1 MIAPLQHGVD
11 QGQRKAVH
19 ARPVGDAHP
28 LFKKFLPGLT
38 KQGLIEHDAYKYV
51 FILHKNRTFGKSM
64 NQYLQIEIA
73 EFGARLKQER
83 ERLGMSMHDFAELG
97 EVNRVT
103 QMRYETEAN
112 YPTVEYMYKVGQ
124 HGVDTMFIETGVRAS
139 DLVPINDLEA
149 FSQAIDLIDEL
160 AKLHNFKPSAEFRGR
175 SILKVYRQI
184 LKFGVRKVKPT
195 LEDLLNAVQE

>member
-1 MIAPLQHGVD
+1 
-11 QGQRKAVH
+11 
-19 ARPVGDAHP
+19 
-28 LFKKFLPGLT
+28 
-38 KQGLIEHDAYKYV
+38 
-51 FILHKNRTFGKSM
+51 M
-64 NQYLQIEIA
+64 NQYLQIEIS

-83 ERLGMSMHDFAELG
+83 QRLGMSMHDFAELG

-103 QMRYETEAN
+103 QMRYETGVN
-112 YPTVEYMYKVGQ
+112 YPTIEYMYKIGR
-124 HGVDTMFIETGVRAS
+124 HGVETLFIETGLQAS
-139 DLVPINDLEA
+139 DLVPFNDLEA

-184 LKFGVRKVKPT
+184 LKFGVRKVKPK